1 MDSPTRAMEQHPD
14 IVAMRM
20 RYERAAESP
29 MTQITHGLIVLAGV
43 YLAISPWVVGFS
55 GQATITVNNL
65 LTGIAVAVIA
75 MGLASAFGRT
85 HGLAFVVPLVGVWT
99 IITPWVVSGNVDT
112 TNVIVNNVIIGA
124 VLVVLGLVGF
134 TVGLVHQLRR

>member
-20 RYERAAESP
+20 RYDRAAESP
-29 MTQITHGLIVLAGV
+29 ITQITHGLIVLAGV

-65 LTGIAVAVIA
+65 LTGIAVAVLA
-75 MGLASAFGRT
+75 TGLASAFGRT